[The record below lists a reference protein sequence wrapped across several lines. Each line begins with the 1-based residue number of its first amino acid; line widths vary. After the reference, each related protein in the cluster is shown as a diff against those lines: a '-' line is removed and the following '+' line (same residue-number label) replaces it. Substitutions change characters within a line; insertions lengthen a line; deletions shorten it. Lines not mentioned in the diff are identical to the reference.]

1 MKSIARR
8 TALPIGVVLWALAI
22 SSCAGGGSG
31 AGSSGLPMTS
41 GAPIENQPAAPVEN
55 RSNLRSRAPHVTIK
69 EIAIPP
75 TIPTLYTNF
84 PVYPRGGIAVA
95 PDSTVYVSLYMQPYY
110 PYYDIPYIFV
120 GMAYANGGWSA
131 IAVATNASDFVG
143 SGPATGAV
151 ATTRDDYAHLA
162 GQHPLTSS
170 SSAGFGEAGMT
181 NVGPGGNLGFLLA
194 PELTTGVIPDL
205 AGDSKGNLWYG
216 ISPVPLNSEVFATV
230 NKAQH
235 DDLSQV
241 TTVQL
246 STDFRTSVE
255 ALAAAPNGDAWV
267 ATELA
272 NSSQG
277 RKLYHISA
285 AGAIVHTYAMPRG
298 TSIGGVAVAPDNS
311 VWLTDSADNI
321 IWELSRFGTF
331 SRHAIPTPASGV
343 NRITVGGDGALWF
356 TESNADKIGR
366 ITTSGHI
373 HEYTVPTPNA
383 GLAGISSLGP
393 GCNPNVI
400 WFEERA
406 AGKIAEITIM

>member
-1 MKSIARR
+1 MKSIAQRI
-8 TALPIGVVLWALAI
+8 AFPIGIVLGASAM
-22 SSCAGGGSG
+22 SSCAGGGGSG
-31 AGSSGLPMTS
+31 AGSSGLPMT
-41 GAPIENQPAAPVEN
+41 PAAPVEN
-55 RSNLRSRAPHVTIK
+55 QPVASVENPGNLHARAPHVSIK

-84 PVYPRGGIAVA
+84 PVTPQGGIAVA
-95 PDSTVYVSLYMQPYY
+95 PDSTVYVSLYMPAHY
-110 PYYDIPYIFV
+110 PYYYIPYIFV
-120 GMAYANGGWSA
+120 GAAYANGRWSP
-131 IAVATNASDFVG
+131 IANATDASASDG

-151 ATTRDDYAHLA
+151 ATTRDGNAHLA
-162 GQHPLTSS
+162 GQHPYVGSDVF
-170 SSAGFGEAGMT
+170 AEAGMT
-181 NVGPGGNLGFLLA
+181 ITGPIGLEFALLGFN
-194 PELTTGVIPDL
+194 GVVPDM
-205 AGDSKGNLWYG
+205 AGDSKGNLWYAL
-216 ISPVPLNSEVFATV
+216 SPSPLNSQTFALID
-230 NKAQH
+230 KALH

-285 AGAIVHTYAMPRG
+285 AGTIVHTYAMPRG

-331 SRHAIPTPASGV
+331 LRHAIPTPASGV
-343 NRITVGGDGALWF
+343 ARITVGGDGALWF
-356 TESNADKIGR
+356 TERNADKIGR
-366 ITTSGHI
+366 IATNGNI
-373 HEYTVPTPNA
+373 HEYAIPTPH
-383 GLAGISSLGP
+383 GGPTGISSLGP
-393 GCNPNVI
+393 GCSPNVI
-400 WFEERA
+400 WFEEQA
-406 AGKIAEITIM
+406 AGKIAEITII